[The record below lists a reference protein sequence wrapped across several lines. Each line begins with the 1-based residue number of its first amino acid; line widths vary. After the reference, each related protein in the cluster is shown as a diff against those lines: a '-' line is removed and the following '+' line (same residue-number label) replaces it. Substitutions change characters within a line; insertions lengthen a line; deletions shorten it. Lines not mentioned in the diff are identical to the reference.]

1 MKWTFEKWEPK
12 IVSFFLPLPEVY
24 RILFNL
30 NKEIQ
35 LRPVK
40 VKVKRASPFF
50 AGKNYVDV

>member
-35 LRPVK
+35 LRPVQ

-50 AGKNYVDV
+50 AGNNYVDV